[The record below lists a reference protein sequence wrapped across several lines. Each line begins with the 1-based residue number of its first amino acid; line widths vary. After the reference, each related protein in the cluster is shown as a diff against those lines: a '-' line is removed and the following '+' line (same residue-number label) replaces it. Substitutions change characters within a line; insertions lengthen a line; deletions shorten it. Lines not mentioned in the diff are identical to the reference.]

1 MKKQTNKR
9 TTVFNAY
16 NNAERLGCSRKKKK
30 IQGDN
35 LSFRAEEEPAVK
47 NKWLKNKGGHKC
59 PEPSMERSLLSPNA
73 QESWWPQGGA

>member
-1 MKKQTNKR
+1 MQSAW
-9 TTVFNAY
+9 VVP
-16 NNAERLGCSRKKKK
+16 ERKKK

-59 PEPSMERSLLSPNA
+59 PEPGMERSLLSPNA

>member
-1 MKKQTNKR
+1 MQR
-9 TTVFNAY
+9 AWVVP
-16 NNAERLGCSRKKKK
+16 ERKK

-59 PEPSMERSLLSPNA
+59 PEPCMERSLLSPMLKRV
-73 QESWWPQGGA
+73 GGRREEHEHE